1 MVRLTLR
8 NLKFCLNFSSCLF
21 FKFFFLQY
29 RVDEERI
36 VKNIQHEIP
45 WGLISPEA
53 QNINKQTLVQVVE
66 GLSADRIDMS
76 VVRDEFTPA
85 SFSLSGWLGGWV
97 SVFKITKKGI

>member
-1 MVRLTLR
+1 MS
-8 NLKFCLNFSSCLF
+8 FIFH
-21 FKFFFLQY
+21 QY

-45 WGLISPEA
+45 WGLKSQEA
-53 QNINKQTLVQVVE
+53 QNTNKQPLVQVIE

-85 SFSLSGWLGGWV
+85 AFSLSGWFGGWV
-97 SVFKITKKGI
+97 SEFK